1 MTNTPK
7 FDISK
12 LNLQVIDASMNM
24 FPDIFVNAT
33 GITFTKKVLEEM
45 NYPAHIQYSS
55 DVENKVFGIKAC
67 RSVDKGAQAFS
78 KPRGE
83 QNTVFTCNNK
93 NIMEP
98 VREMMRGVWKENKRY
113 KVTGFVVDKKTMI
126 FVLPEGIEQEF
137 RVPKEDGGED

>member
-1 MTNTPK
+1 MSTST

-33 GITFTKKVLEEM
+33 GITFTKRVLEEL

-55 DVENKVFGIKAC
+55 DTDNKVFGIKAC
-67 RSVDKGAQAFS
+67 RGVDKGAQPFS

-83 QNTVFTCNNK
+83 QTTVFSCSNK

-98 VREMMRGVWKENKRY
+98 VREMMKGIWKDKKRY
-113 KVTGFVVDKKTMI
+113 KVTGIALDNKTMI
-126 FVLPEGIEQEF
+126 FVLPEGVEQEF
-137 RVPKEDGGED
+137 REQKGDSSED

>member
-12 LNLQVIDASMNM
+12 LNLQIIDASMNM

-33 GITFTKKVLEEM
+33 GITFTKKVLEELG
-45 NYPAHIQYSS
+45 YPAHIQYSS
-55 DVENKVFGIKAC
+55 DVENKVFAIKAC
-67 RSVDKGAQAFS
+67 RSVDKGAQPFS
-78 KPRGE
+78 KPRSE
-83 QNTVFTCNNK
+83 QTVSYSCNNK

-98 VREMMRGVWKENKRY
+98 VREMMKGIWKDNKRY
-113 KVTGFVVDKKTMI
+113 KVTGFAIDKKTMI

-137 RVPKEDGGED
+137 RTQKEDGGEE

>member
-1 MTNTPK
+1 MNTPQ

-55 DVENKVFGIKAC
+55 DTEYKVFAIKAC
-67 RSVDKGAQAFS
+67 RTIDKGSQPFS
-78 KPRGE
+78 KPRAE
-83 QNTVFTCNNK
+83 QTTVVTCNNK
-93 NIMEP
+93 NILEP
-98 VREMMRGVWKENKRY
+98 VREMMKGVWKDNKRY
-113 KVTGFVVDKKTMI
+113 KVTGFAVDKKTMI
-126 FVLPEGIEQEF
+126 FVLPEGEEQEF
-137 RVPKEDGGED
+137 RVPKEEGAEN